1 MTETSCQF
9 SGVEQ
14 TTSEPPGRS
23 PARRL
28 LRIVLLLG
36 LGVVLLYAFAGCGA
50 MAYFVYLMGQTGPGP
65 VPSDDELIANFETRR
80 QEFSTLL
87 GMMEGDR
94 ELMSIGFRSTDPS
107 RLAAGVTAK
116 RIARYRQL
124 MRTAGIAEGMH
135 RERGDLGGTI
145 WFTVVYTGGV
155 LSSDERGYV
164 HSKKAP
170 SPLADSLDGDAAVA
184 RYAFRHIV
192 GGWYLF
198 RWIDP

>member
-1 MTETSCQF
+1 
-9 SGVEQ
+9 
-14 TTSEPPGRS
+14 
-23 PARRL
+23 
-28 LRIVLLLG
+28 
-36 LGVVLLYAFAGCGA
+36 
-50 MAYFVYLMGQTGPGP
+50 
-65 VPSDDELIANFETRR
+65 
-80 QEFSTLL
+80 
-87 GMMEGDR
+87 
-94 ELMSIGFRSTDPS
+94 MSIGFRSTDPS